1 MRNDHR
7 RLYINHFC
15 ISHNFEKDLLEKMS
29 NVFMKRVTGE
39 IQKMKKELPM
49 QCIGFYVDEVKMQDF
64 YFLCVLDEEPFKG
77 GEYIVHIQ
85 VSNGYPFKAPV
96 YRMLT
101 PNGRFE
107 ADKTICNDFS
117 HYHQNTYP
125 ATVSLSTLVTMLVRH
140 LQSDD
145 PGIGAIKTSFEHKQ
159 ILAKKSV
166 EYNKTVMKRI
176 GIDEWLTPVK

>member
-1 MRNDHR
+1 MR
-7 RLYINHFC
+7 
-15 ISHNFEKDLLEKMS
+15 
-29 NVFMKRVTGE
+29 RVTGE

-77 GEYIVHIQ
+77 GEYIVHLQI
-85 VSNGYPFKAPV
+85 NKDYPFKAPV

-107 ADKTICNDFS
+107 AGQTVCNDFS

-125 ATVSLSTLVTMLVRH
+125 ATVSLSTLVTMFVRH
-140 LQSDD
+140 LQSED
-145 PGIGAIKTSFEHKQ
+145 PGIGAIKTSFAQKQ
-159 ILAKKSV
+159 TLAKESIKN
-166 EYNKTVMKRI
+166 NKAIMQRV
-176 GIDEWLTPVK
+176 GIDEWIKA